1 MGSVLENVFAQAIKA
16 NDFSLHYF
24 ESKKYGE
31 LDFVVQNGMK
41 VDILEIKSGNDYTKH
56 AALDKIAAVDNWKFG
71 RKIVFCKG
79 NVRQEG
85 DIEYF
90 PWYMVM
96 FYTPEKAPEKF
107 LYEVDISGL

>member
-1 MGSVLENVFAQAIKA
+1 MR
-16 NDFSLHYF
+16 
-24 ESKKYGE
+24 
-31 LDFVVQNGMK
+31 

-96 FYTPEKAPEKF
+96 FYTPEKVPEKF